1 MVNELINKI
10 EIYKEH
16 IYSFEESG
24 MILLDRKNPSANSI
38 INQIYSD
45 ANEILKIYNKNET
58 ELTSFIKDALKQLAF
73 DYNQGV
79 VLIQEDKILIR
90 GKIEKDNITDLMK
103 LVFIDN
109 KSLNKFLHSS
119 ISLYLSLIDIKF
131 LSLKEVFN
139 ISNIYKRLMIDFIKL
154 LENDFD
160 IGEKLKDSSIKI
172 ENNNGSYKKVNLII
186 EKILKDSFGKKSG
199 MILGFMSDFLLRI
212 STTNNIFDIK
222 IIKYFFEK
230 EILENDKTFNFT
242 TIRQNS
248 IAREKYL
255 KLIDIAE
262 IKIEESKTKV
272 YEFLKVKNIENTK
285 TNELK
290 DSLLKSQNELK
301 DVEETHKNLLEKRQK
316 IKNKDSQ
323 EYLDLSDEIKVINT
337 KKTELDVEIKNLNS
351 KYEFSKQEL
360 LNIEQDRVDYLK
372 LLPELIETQE
382 SKIKEICKNLKEFDE
397 EYLNIKRFL
406 IKVLMKKK
414 PNFDFEKLLQEVKK
428 IKIKKEFCTN
438 IKDKLNPRER
448 RFNGLPIDELE
459 NLKNQIFE
467 SEDNINKFIIIITNQ
482 ALKKE
487 LNFKKISNIEFMNK
501 NIVTIQKYIFLFL
514 NKIIKNSQNTLIE
527 GFGNF
532 ILRDKFNLVL
542 TIQAEKFL
550 NILISD
556 NLNAKNFIDYFNG
569 EIDEDIT
576 GKYKRPEL
584 IDKNGNKVSTSKI
597 NSIITQYRDYIN
609 FLTKKNELINTL
621 NTKLIKLN
629 SCLQQK
635 HLNEND
641 KLELITKQ
649 CEITKHDLEIVKKEK
664 DNFLLNKEN
673 LKDEFEKLID
683 IIANVLYKK
692 REKID

>member
-119 ISLYLSLIDIKF
+119 ISLYLSLIDIRF